1 MNGAQ
6 AVVLNNKVYVGG
18 EYTGNNTTAANI
30 YTYDPTMDTWETL
43 QSPARYSALTTYHN
57 KLLLM
62 GGLETSTDQVTNQL
76 WVFEEGEQ
84 TWTQPLPPMST
95 SQLGASAVSYQ
106 DYLIVAGGGNSVG
119 FVFNTVEVFDGQ
131 QWAAADPLPESCSFM
146 KSISHDGHYY
156 LMGGNYQG
164 TSVFYTSLQSLV
176 EKATQHPPTSPSN
189 TDQLSV
195 WKTLTDTPHQCSSTT
210 IFGGALVAVGCSPRQ
225 SSLHLYFPLTQSWLP
240 AGEMPLGVHYT
251 CTVTLPTGEMMV
263 IGGWTRDTQYS
274 PLVYKA
280 CVKLQ

>member
-6 AVVLNNKVYVGG
+6 AVVLNNKIYVGG
-18 EYTGNNTTAANI
+18 GETGNNTTAANI

-43 QSPARYSALTTYHN
+43 QSPIRNSALTTYHN
-57 KLLLM
+57 KLLLV
-62 GGLETSTDQVTNQL
+62 GGRKTSTGQSTNQL

-84 TWTQPLPPMST
+84 AWTQPLPPMST
-95 SQLGASAVSYQ
+95 SRWGASAVSYQ
-106 DYLIVAGGGNSVG
+106 DYLIVAGGCNCNDGLL
-119 FVFNTVEVFDGQ
+119 NTVEVFDGQ
-131 QWAAADPLPESCSFM
+131 QWVAADPLPKSCSFM
-146 KSISHDGHYY
+146 KSTSHDGHYY
-156 LMGGNYQG
+156 LMGGDGQG

-210 IFGGALVAVGCSPRQ
+210 VFGGALVAAGGHPIQ
-225 SSLHLYFPLTQSWLP
+225 SSLHLYFPLTHSWLP
-240 AGEMPLGVHYT
+240 AGEMPLGVHHT
-251 CTVTLPTGEMMV
+251 CSVTLPIGEMMV
-263 IGGWTRDTQYS
+263 IGGRTRDTQYS
-274 PLVYKA
+274 PLAYKA

>member
-1 MNGAQ
+1 MDRAQ
-6 AVVLNNKVYVGG
+6 AVVLNNKVYIGG
-18 EYTGNNTTAANI
+18 GYTRNNTTAANI

-43 QSPARYSALTTYHN
+43 QSPTRYSALTTYHN
-57 KLLLM
+57 KLLLV
-62 GGLETSTDQVTNQL
+62 GGREISTGQVTNQL

-95 SQLGASAVSYQ
+95 SRKGASAVSYQ
-106 DYLIVAGGGNSVG
+106 DYLTVAGGSNSSNG
-119 FVFNTVEVFDGQ
+119 LLNTVEVFDGQ
-131 QWAAADPLPESCSFM
+131 QWVAADPLPESCSFM
-146 KSISHDGHYY
+146 TSTSHDGHYY
-156 LMGGNYQG
+156 LMGGDNQG

-195 WKTLTDTPHQCSSTT
+195 WKTLTDTPHEYSSTT
-210 IFGGALVAVGCSPRQ
+210 IFGGTLVAVGGHPNQ

-240 AGEMPLGVHYT
+240 AGEMPLGVYDT

-263 IGGWTRDTQYS
+263 IGGETRDAWHS
-274 PLVYKA
+274 PFVYKA